1 MWSPT
6 TPPLQYPPTKQVNR
20 ASISIN
26 YNRNFLLLYL
36 RLSQLSSMGRFLFTN
51 TRLLVVHHARILK
64 IYWRGRDLTLS
75 LYEVPRLLSP
85 LFSPIGEL
93 WRLQPL
99 FSTPWWSSEYIR
111 IINKRTLCNISYLAK
126 KSPIS
131 KNKQLLAQYS
141 ELYVL
146 WYKKSWPYIILI
158 AQS

>member
-1 MWSPT
+1 MWIST
-6 TPPLQYPPTKQVNR
+6 TLQYPPTKQANR

-51 TRLLVVHHARILK
+51 TRLLVVVHHARILK

-99 FSTPWWSSEYIR
+99 FLTPWWSSEYSIR

-126 KSPIS
+126 KMFNF
-131 KNKQLLAQYS
+131 KKQTVACT
-141 ELYVL
+141 V
-146 WYKKSWPYIILI
+146 
-158 AQS
+158 